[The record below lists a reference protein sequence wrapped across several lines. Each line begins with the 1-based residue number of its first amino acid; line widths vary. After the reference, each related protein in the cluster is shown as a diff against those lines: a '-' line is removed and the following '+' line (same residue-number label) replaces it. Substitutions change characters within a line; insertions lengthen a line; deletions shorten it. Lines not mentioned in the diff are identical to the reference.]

1 MQLLFR
7 FGVVA
12 TLAVASASCGSV
24 AKGQGPSFLVIDSL
38 AGIRGNTTPGT
49 PSTTLTSDVI
59 TNVTSPAPCSATA
72 PCPTIF
78 GDSGQA
84 VMRAVMK
91 DAGSANPSSASAI
104 NHITL
109 ERYHVKY
116 IRSDVANP
124 TQGVDVPYEFD
135 GALRVTIQDAPT
147 TFGFLL
153 VRNQA
158 KDEAPLIFL
167 RSNPAIVSAIAQ
179 ITFFGRDQNGNEIS
193 ILGEITINFGN
204 FGD

>member
-1 MQLLFR
+1 MQLLRR
-7 FGVVA
+7 FSVLAV
-12 TLAVASASCGSV
+12 LAVASTSCGSV
-24 AKGQGPSFLVIDSL
+24 AQGRGPSFLVIDSL
-38 AGIRGNTTPGT
+38 LGIRGNTSPGT
-49 PSTTLTSDVI
+49 PATTLTSDVI
-59 TNVTSPAPCSATA
+59 TNVTTPAPCSAES

-84 VMRAVMK
+84 TMRIAMK
-91 DAGSANPSSASAI
+91 DAGAATPSTPSAI
-104 NHITL
+104 NAITL

-116 IRSDVANP
+116 VRADGRN
-124 TQGVDVPYEFD
+124 TQGVDVPYEWD
-135 GALRVTIQDAPT
+135 GAIRVTITDAPT
-147 TFGFLL
+147 SFGFQL

-158 KDEAPLIFL
+158 KDEAPLVGLI
-167 RSNPAIVSAIAQ
+167 SSGAIMTEIAQ

>member
-1 MQLLFR
+1 MKLFYR

-12 TLAVASASCGSV
+12 ALAVASASCGNV
-24 AKGQGPSFLVIDSL
+24 AQGRGPSFLVIDSL
-38 AGIRGNTTPGT
+38 LGIRGNTTPGT
-49 PSTTLTSDVI
+49 PATSLTSDVI
-59 TNVTSPAPCSATA
+59 TNVISPAPCSAES

-78 GDSGQA
+78 GDSGEA
-84 VMRAVMK
+84 TMRVVMK
-91 DAGSANPSSASAI
+91 DAGSNNPTAATPI

-116 IRSDVANP
+116 IRADGRNV
-124 TQGVDVPYEFD
+124 QGVDVPYEWD
-135 GALRVTIQDAPT
+135 GAVRATITDAPT
-147 TFGFLL
+147 TFGFQL

-158 KDEAPLIFL
+158 KDEAPLVFL
-167 RSNPAIVSAIAQ
+167 RSNGAIMTEIAQ

-193 ILGEITINFGN
+193 ILGEITVNFGN

>member
-24 AKGQGPSFLVIDSL
+24 AEGSGPSFLVIDSL
-38 AGIRGNTTPGT
+38 TGIRGNVNPGT

-59 TNVTSPAPCSATA
+59 TNVISPAPCSATA

-78 GDSGQA
+78 GDSGEA
-84 VMRAVMK
+84 VMRVVMK
-91 DAGSANPSSASAI
+91 DAGSANPSSASPL
-104 NHITL
+104 NHITI
-109 ERYHVKY
+109 ERYHVQY
-116 IRSDVANP
+116 FRADGRNTP
-124 TQGVDVPYEFD
+124 GVDVPYDFD

-147 TFGFLL
+147 PFGFQL

-158 KDEAPLIFL
+158 KDEAPLVFL
-167 RSNPAIVSAIAQ
+167 RSNAAIVTAIAK

-193 ILGEITINFGN
+193 IVGEITINFGN

>member
-1 MQLLFR
+1 MQLLRR
-7 FGVVA
+7 FCVVA
-12 TLAVASASCGSV
+12 VLAVASTSCGSV
-24 AKGQGPSFLVIDSL
+24 AEGRGPSFLVIDSL
-38 AGIRGNTTPGT
+38 QGIRGNTTPGQ

-59 TNVTSPAPCSATA
+59 TNVVTPAPCSAES

-78 GDSGQA
+78 GDSGEA
-84 VMRAVMK
+84 TMRIVMK
-91 DAGSANPSSASAI
+91 DAGAAAPSSPSAI
-104 NHITL
+104 NQITL
-109 ERYHVKY
+109 ERYHVRY
-116 IRSDVANP
+116 VRSDGRN

-135 GALRVTIQDAPT
+135 GGLRVTITDAPT
-147 TFGFLL
+147 TFGFQL

-158 KDEAPLIFL
+158 KDEAPLVFL

>member
-1 MQLLFR
+1 MQLFR
-7 FGVVA
+7 RLSVLAV
-12 TLAVASASCGSV
+12 LAVAGTSCGSV
-24 AKGQGPSFLVIDSL
+24 AQGHGPSFLVIDSL
-38 AGIRGNTTPGT
+38 QGIRGNTTPGQ

-59 TNVTSPAPCSATA
+59 TNVVTPAPCSAEA

-78 GDSGQA
+78 GDSGEA
-84 VMRAVMK
+84 TMRIVMK
-91 DAGSANPSSASAI
+91 DAGAAVPSSPSAI

-109 ERYHVKY
+109 ERYRVEY
-116 IRSDVANP
+116 VRADGRN
-124 TQGVDVPYEFD
+124 TQGVDVPYNFD
-135 GALRVTIQDAPT
+135 GALRVTISDAPT
-147 TFGFLL
+147 TFGFQL

-167 RSNPAIVSAIAQ
+167 RSNGAIVTTIAK

-193 ILGEITINFGN
+193 IVGELTINFGN